1 MRKKLMKK
9 TIFIIPIFVL
19 SSLFLAS
26 CNGSVNTADVT
37 DSGFTESVTILDDTI
52 TADFTL
58 LDSSSNPIS
67 PVGGVYSI
75 TSAGI
80 YTASGKL
87 NNGQIYI
94 NAPSSQVELYLSNV
108 SIANDSVSPIFVE
121 NCTDFDLKALNGS
134 VNYIYD
140 NRTADYSL
148 SDTDGR
154 GAVYVANGDLKVKGS
169 GTLIITSLANS
180 GIHGKDNV
188 TVQNVTML
196 IKAVNNGI
204 RGNDKVTIK
213 ENPVIGIVCGN
224 NGIVT
229 HNSNLSNSGDN
240 HGYIYIQGGSLTIN
254 SYGDGIDAAYAIE
267 ISSGTD
273 REGNTYTPSI
283 DIYTNKY
290 SSYTVSSS
298 PSLVRGGPG
307 GHGGPGGGGFDGGGM
322 EGGTPAEKSD
332 TSAKALKANEH
343 INISAGQIYTYTY
356 DDSIH
361 TNTNSL
367 DTSVT
372 YSANIN
378 ISGGTLRLKASDD
391 AIHADKTLTISGGDI
406 TVIESHEA
414 LEANIINVSGGIT
427 NVFGSDDGINA
438 SSAINV
444 SGGYLE
450 VSANPNGDTDGI
462 NSNGTYTQTGGV
474 VIAKGPNSRM
484 AAAIDTDGAASI
496 SGGTIII
503 LGEIGER
510 GLTKGSGISSY
521 SLSLHASGNHTIKID
536 SVSYTIS
543 NQYSYG
549 KTQCYSSVKVSAD
562 VN

>member
-1 MRKKLMKK
+1 MKK
-9 TIFIIPIFVL
+9 RKIIVPIFVL
-19 SSLFLAS
+19 SSLFLAGCS
-26 CNGSVNTADVT
+26 GSVNTTSVI
-37 DSGFTESVTILDDTI
+37 DSGFTTSVSIADDTI

-58 LDSSSNPIS
+58 LDSSSNEIS

-75 TSAGI
+75 TSSGT

-87 NNGQIYI
+87 SNGQIYV
-94 NAPSSQVELYLSNV
+94 NVPSNEVELDLSNV
-108 SIANDSVSPIFVE
+108 SIANDSASPIFVE
-121 NCTDFDLKALNGS
+121 NCTDFDLKALKGTT
-134 VNYIYD
+134 NYIYD
-140 NRTADYSL
+140 NRTTDYSS
-148 SDTDGR
+148 SDTDGC
-154 GAVYVANGDLKVKGS
+154 GAVHVANGDLKVKGS
-169 GTLIITSLANS
+169 GALSITSLANS
-180 GIHGKDNV
+180 GLHGKDNV

-213 ENPVIGIVCGN
+213 EDPVIGIVCGN

-229 HNSNLSNSGDN
+229 HNSDLSSSGDN

-254 SYGDGIDAAYAIE
+254 AYGDGIDAAYALE

-273 REGNTYTPSI
+273 SEGNTYTPSM

-298 PSLVRGGPG
+298 TSSIVRGGPG
-307 GHGGPGGGGFDGGGM
+307 GGPGGGGPGGGGFDGGGM
-322 EGGTPAEKSD
+322 EGGTSAEKADS
-332 TSAKALKANEH
+332 SAKALKANEY

-361 TNTNSL
+361 TNANVL
-367 DTSVT
+367 DTNVT
-372 YSANIN
+372 ASANIN

-414 LEANIINVSGGIT
+414 VEANIINFTGGVT
-427 NVFGSDDGINA
+427 NVYGTDDGVNA

-450 VSANPNGDTDGI
+450 VNTSPNDDTDGI
-462 NSNGTYTQTGGV
+462 DSNGTYTQTGGV
-474 VIAKGPNSRM
+474 VITKGPNSTM
-484 AAAIDTDGAASI
+484 AAAIDTDGTASI
-496 SGGTIII
+496 TGGTIII
-503 LGEIGER
+503 LGGIGEK
-510 GLTKGSGISSY
+510 GLSKGSGVSSY
-521 SLSLHASGNHTIKID
+521 TLSVHSSGSHTIKID

-549 KTQCYSSVKVSAD
+549 KTQCYSSVKVSS
-562 VN
+562 